1 MKIEVLVSQTIGPGS
16 PGLPDLFLCPS
27 LEQGGVRVKQA
38 VCVCE
43 ADWYAARAE
52 QETAERRDDEDV
64 ELSVSS
70 ASCSAVEAS
79 GSGSGSGSDW
89 ALRRRG
95 GGFAHSHHFVLVIS
109 ARLNVVAAQRA
120 AIRSLAVRAVRAP

>member
-27 LEQGGVRVKQA
+27 VEQGGVRVKQS

-79 GSGSGSGSDW
+79 GSGSDW

-95 GGFAHSHHFVLVIS
+95 GGFAHSHHFVVVIS

>member
-1 MKIEVLVSQTIGPGS
+1 VKIEVLVSQTIGPGS

-27 LEQGGVRVKQA
+27 VEQGGVRVKQS

-43 ADWYAARAE
+43 VDWYAARAE

-70 ASCSAVEAS
+70 ASCSAVEA
-79 GSGSGSGSDW
+79 SGSGSDW

>member
-27 LEQGGVRVKQA
+27 VEQGGVRVKQS

-43 ADWYAARAE
+43 AEWYAARAE

-79 GSGSGSGSDW
+79 GSGSDW

-109 ARLNVVAAQRA
+109 ARLNVVAAQRD